1 MIKKYFKR
9 VSVLLVSLLTAS
21 IVFADIQEMEWRD
34 AGSGISV
41 TGLHSFTVCPADPSV
56 AYAGSYKVA
65 YITLDSGKTWTEMLS
80 FRGTGNGINTLAA
93 DPLNTQVI
101 YAGTADG
108 LYRSIDQ
115 GAHWE
120 RIFKGVGE
128 PENMIFAIFINSNK
142 PGNIYIGTRAG
153 IFFSKDSGINWEGA
167 QNLHSDVIVT
177 SISADA
183 HNPHVLYAASVRG
196 IYKSM
201 DSGTVWK
208 RIHESAS
215 DENALYNFVVDDE
228 EALEEVDITGMR
240 DGSHIRRVLPD
251 PVDSKR
257 IYAATSRG
265 LLVTN
270 DSGLMWTMSGSIGLV
285 SHNIRDI
292 AISSEDTEHVY
303 AATDR
308 GVFRYSRNTD
318 SWDEQYKG
326 MASSD
331 IRCLAFGPAEQNG
344 TTVLWA
350 VTRSGVYKL
359 SPSLSASIPQNAGLR
374 HAITELRMFDYE
386 PSIEEIK
393 EAAIEYA
400 DVSPDKIREWRKA
413 AAKKAWLPDLS
424 MSYGK
429 SEDWQNSSYFYSTK
443 DEKYKD
449 DDITEGKDKDWAISL
464 TWNLGDLIWNDDQT
478 SIDNRS
484 KLMVQLRDDV
494 LNEVTRLYFE
504 RRRLQI
510 DLVMSPPGNDKDY
523 IDKDLRLQEL
533 TASIDA
539 LTGSFLSRMV
549 SKKGIGALRQD

>member
-1 MIKKYFKR
+1 MINTYFRR
-9 VSVLLVSLLTAS
+9 VSVLLVSLITAS
-21 IVFADIQEMEWRD
+21 IVFADIQEMQWRD

-41 TGLHSFTVCPADPSV
+41 TDLHSLTVCPADPSV
-56 AYAGSYKVA
+56 AYASSYKVV
-65 YITLDSGKTWTEMLS
+65 YITLDSGKTWTEVLS

-93 DPLNTQVI
+93 DTLNTQVI
-101 YAGTADG
+101 YAGTAEG
-108 LYRSIDQ
+108 LYRSSDQ
-115 GAHWE
+115 GLSWE
-120 RIFKGVGE
+120 KIFQGVGG
-128 PENMIFAIFINSNK
+128 PENMIFAVFIYSNK
-142 PGNIYIGTRAG
+142 PGNIYIGTQAG
-153 IFFSKDSGINWEGA
+153 IFFTKDSGKNWERS
-167 QNLHSDVIVT
+167 QDLPSDVMVT

-183 HNPHVLYAASVRG
+183 HDPHVLYAASVRG
-196 IYKSM
+196 IHKSIY
-201 DSGTVWK
+201 SGSVWK
-208 RIHESAS
+208 RIYAS
-215 DENALYNFVVDDE
+215 DFDENAFYNFIADDE
-228 EALEEVDITGMR
+228 EAVEEVDITGIK
-240 DGSHIRRVLPD
+240 DSTHIRKVLPD
-251 PVDSKR
+251 PADSRR

-270 DSGLMWTMSGSIGLV
+270 DSGEMWILSGSIGLV

-292 AISSEDTEHVY
+292 AISSGDPEHVY

-308 GVFRYSRNTD
+308 GIFRYSRNTD
-318 SWDEQYKG
+318 SWDELYKG
-326 MASSD
+326 IVSSD
-331 IRCLAFGPAEQNG
+331 IRGLAFASDEQ
-344 TTVLWA
+344 TAPPVLWA
-350 VTRSGVYKL
+350 VTRTGVYK
-359 SPSLSASIPQNAGLR
+359 SVFSMPASSQQNKDRQYVMTDAR
-374 HAITELRMFDYE
+374 DVFRIFSHE

-449 DDITEGKDKDWAISL
+449 DDITEGKDNDWAISL

-510 DLVMSPPGNDKDY
+510 ELVMFPPGNNKDMVE
-523 IDKDLRLQEL
+523 KDLRLQEL
-533 TASIDA
+533 TANIDA
-539 LTGSFLSRMV
+539 LTGSFLSRRL
-549 SKKGIGALRQD
+549 AQ